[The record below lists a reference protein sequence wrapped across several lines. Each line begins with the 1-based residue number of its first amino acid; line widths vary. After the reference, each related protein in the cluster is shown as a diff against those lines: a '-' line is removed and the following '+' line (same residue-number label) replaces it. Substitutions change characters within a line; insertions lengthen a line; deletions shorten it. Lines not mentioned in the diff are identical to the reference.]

1 MVEFSV
7 TSEGVC
13 TLNTSRGEQVLAG
26 NIFGGDFGSIEPG
39 SSMTV
44 SLVWPTVVSKGHSR
58 EYQGISLINMSYIQS
73 LYNRVGSC
81 PITVSTVNHE
91 NVANKSQ
98 QTLYFDTRFETLD
111 PGNHSLTK
119 RKDFVNCRNW
129 DHNYFKNCT
138 PLDCEEL
145 YFGKRSFYNCTSEQC
160 EPVPVCFGNNVIYD
174 FYANECIDRNNFLMD
189 DDIELL
195 KQGKYDD
202 NFLDLEKHLALKMVS
217 RKYTYTCIHTRTY
230 VCTFILHRQRSILVL

>member
-1 MVEFSV
+1 
-7 TSEGVC
+7 
-13 TLNTSRGEQVLAG
+13 
-26 NIFGGDFGSIEPG
+26 
-39 SSMTV
+39 
-44 SLVWPTVVSKGHSR
+44 
-58 EYQGISLINMSYIQS
+58 MSYIQS

-111 PGNHSLTK
+111 PNNHSLTK

-189 DDIELL
+189 EDVELL

-202 NFLDLEKHLALKMVS
+202 NFLDLEKHLERKMVS
-217 RKYTYTCIHTRTY
+217 SKGVPTDAYLQCI
-230 VCTFILHRQRSILVL
+230 TFIFNLYHKL